1 MTSSLACAIC
11 GSTGTTPIIVK
22 FGELIGR
29 CPNCGLIYADPRI
42 PAASILA
49 RYSTEYFWNEYL
61 PANGAKDGVFDLATF
76 DARYATMLKLIQTS
90 VSTPGKM
97 LEVGTGA
104 GFFLKAAQR
113 AGWQVQGIEISPE
126 AVAFA
131 RDRLGLDVA
140 QLPAEQ
146 LSTLAGGY
154 DVVVMFEVIE
164 HLFEPRVVL
173 EAVQQMLRPGGALV
187 ISTPN
192 FNALSRFALGNSW
205 AVLSPGEHLYYF
217 THKTLAALLKSCGFT
232 RTRFYNNYPGWGV
245 FETMNPN
252 YTHAP
257 HSLRTRLYFRF
268 VASIGLFMYREVLAM
283 GRGDTLLLI
292 AHKESVS

>member
-1 MTSSLACAIC
+1 MTSSLTCANC

-29 CPNCGLIYADPRI
+29 CRNCGLIYADPRI
-42 PAASILA
+42 PAEAILA
-49 RYSTEYFWNEYL
+49 RYSAQYFWNEYL
-61 PANGAKDGVFDLATF
+61 PANSAKGGVFDLNYF
-76 DARYATMLKLIQTS
+76 DRRYAAMLKLIETS
-90 VSTPGKM
+90 VGAPGKM

-113 AGWQVQGIEISPE
+113 AGWQVQGIEISDE
-126 AVAFA
+126 AIAFA
-131 RDRLGLDVA
+131 RNRLGLEVA

-146 LSTLAGGY
+146 LGSLADSF

-164 HLFEPRVVL
+164 HLFEPRLVL
-173 EAVQQMLRPGGALV
+173 EAVQHLLRPGGALV

-192 FNALSRFALGNSW
+192 FDALSRFALGNSW

-217 THKTLAALLKSCGFT
+217 THKTLAALLVGCGFT
-232 RTRFYNNYPGWGV
+232 SIQFHDNYAGWGLY
-245 FETMNPN
+245 ETMNPR

-257 HSLRTRLYFRF
+257 DSLRTRLYSSF
-268 VASIGLFMYREVLAM
+268 VASIGGFMYRRVLAA
-283 GRGDTLLLI
+283 GRGDTLLCT
-292 AHKESVS
+292 AHNKNM